1 MPINFVT
8 FVVKSGVKWQESHNY
23 LTN

>member
-23 LTN
+23 LND